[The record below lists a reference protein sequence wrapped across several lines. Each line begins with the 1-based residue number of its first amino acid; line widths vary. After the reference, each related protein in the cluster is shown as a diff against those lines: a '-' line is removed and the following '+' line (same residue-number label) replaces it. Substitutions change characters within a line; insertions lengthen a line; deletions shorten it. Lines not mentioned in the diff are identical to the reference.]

1 MIEKEKVLNSS
12 LNSKSDN
19 YFKKKY
25 FCNLT
30 YLHVHM
36 KKAVLYRG
44 KRYQLWR
51 IWDPSLPLVLFV
63 LLNPS
68 VGDAAQDDPTLRRLL
83 YFAKKFG
90 FGGFYVGNLYAEIT
104 PYPNPLSK
112 TPEKRKEKP
121 WAPKDMLSHCE
132 RVVFAWG
139 RTEPLPLWLDEMV
152 QEPCALALLQMV
164 DPNTPYIY
172 LITLH

>member
-1 MIEKEKVLNSS
+1 M
-12 LNSKSDN
+12 
-19 YFKKKY
+19 
-25 FCNLT
+25 T
-30 YLHVHM
+30 YLHDHM
-36 KKAVLYRG
+36 EKGAVLYRG

-51 IWDPSLPLVLFV
+51 IWDASLPLVLFV

-68 VGDAAQDDPTLRRLL
+68 VGDAAQDDPTLRRLV

-104 PYPNPLSK
+104 PYPK
-112 TPEKRKEKP
+112 TLYLKQPRREKKNLTHLKE
-121 WAPKDMLSHCE
+121 MLSHCE

-152 QEPCALALLQMV
+152 ENAWCFGFTANGRPKHPLYL
-164 DPNTPYIY
+164 PNETTLVPYS
-172 LITLH
+172 LTKN

>member
-1 MIEKEKVLNSS
+1 M
-12 LNSKSDN
+12 
-19 YFKKKY
+19 
-25 FCNLT
+25 T
-30 YLHVHM
+30 YLHGQM
-36 KKAVLYRG
+36 EKGAVLYRG

-51 IWDPSLPLVLFV
+51 IWDPTLPLVLFV

-68 VGDAAQDDPTLRRLL
+68 VGDAAQDDPTLRRLV

-104 PYPNPLSK
+104 PYPK
-112 TPEKRKEKP
+112 TLYQKHPKRERKNFIHLKE
-121 WAPKDMLSHCE
+121 MLSLCE

-152 QEPCALALLQMV
+152 EDAWCFGFTANGRPKHPLYLA
-164 DPNTPYIY
+164 NKT
-172 LITLH
+172 TLVPFSLTKN